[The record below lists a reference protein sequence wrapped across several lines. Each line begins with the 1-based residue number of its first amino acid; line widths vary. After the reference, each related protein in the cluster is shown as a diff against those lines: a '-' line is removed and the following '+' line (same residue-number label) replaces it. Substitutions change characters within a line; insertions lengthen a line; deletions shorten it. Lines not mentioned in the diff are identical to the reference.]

1 MGNYAVLGIFT
12 GAIIGY
18 LVELLVR
25 FLPTGSLNT
34 KCGLCGKDLNYDEN
48 RLFLKRCPSCGA
60 KPAIRPLIIFV
71 ISMVGAILLGF
82 NQSSPANVLLGWSIL
97 FFLLVIAFI
106 DIEHHLILHSTTL
119 FGLFFSAAA
128 GTAIHGF
135 KRSIVGGAIG
145 LLFIGS
151 FYIFGVFYAKYKSRK
166 DKAGMEFEEA
176 LGFGDVTL
184 ATVLGMFLG
193 HLEVFPALILGV
205 FLAGGFSLVIVLKM
219 VISKNYSSQ
228 IYIPYGPFLIIGA
241 IAYLFYF

>member
-1 MGNYAVLGIFT
+1 MGNYAVLGILV

-25 FLPTGSLNT
+25 IIPTRSLDT
-34 KCGLCGKDLNYDEN
+34 KCGQCGKTIAYSEN
-48 RLFLKRCPSCGA
+48 QFFLKRCPSCGA

-228 IYIPYGPFLIIGA
+228 IYIPYGPFLILGA
-241 IAYLFYF
+241 IAYLYYF